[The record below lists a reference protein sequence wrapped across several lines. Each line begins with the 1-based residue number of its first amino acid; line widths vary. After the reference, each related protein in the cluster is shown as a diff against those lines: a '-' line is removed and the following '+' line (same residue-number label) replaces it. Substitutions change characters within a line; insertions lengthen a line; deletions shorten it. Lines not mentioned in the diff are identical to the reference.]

1 LKEETVSR
9 EIHLRERPI
18 GIPTEGNFVL
28 VKSRIPNPK
37 EGQFVVHNIWMSVDP
52 YMRGRMRGIKTY
64 ISPFELNKPLEG
76 SCVGQVVESKS
87 DRFKIGDFVLSNYG
101 WREYWVSTETNSVTK
116 IDPKIA
122 PIQSYLG
129 IMGLTGLTAY
139 VGLLKVGKLEESDRK
154 QNTVFISAAA
164 GAVGSVSCQIA
175 KIMGCRVI
183 GSTGSQEK
191 VSWLLKEAKIDN
203 AFNYKEMG
211 EENISSHLNRQCPD
225 GIDIYFDNVGGKHLE
240 AAIHNMKTFGI
251 VVLCG
256 MISQYNLSSP
266 QGLSNLM
273 LAVTNRLR
281 LQGFI
286 VRDHYD
292 MLVEFHANMT
302 KWIKEEKIKWRET
315 IFEGLENAPKAF
327 LALFNGQNI
336 GKMLVRL

>member
-1 LKEETVSR
+1 MKERVSR
-9 EIHLRERPI
+9 EIHLRKRPI
-18 GIPTEGNFVL
+18 GIPTEGNFEL
-28 VKSRIPNPK
+28 VESRIPNPK
-37 EGQFVVHNIWMSVDP
+37 EGQFVVRNIWMSVDP

-76 SCVGQVVESKS
+76 SCIGQVVESKN
-87 DRFKIGDFVLSNYG
+87 DQFKIGDYVLSNYG
-101 WREYWVSTETNSVTK
+101 WREYWVSTESNAVTK

-122 PIQSYLG
+122 PLQSYLG

-139 VGLLKVGKLEESDRK
+139 VGLLKVAGLRESDREK
-154 QNTVFISAAA
+154 HTVFISAAA
-164 GAVGSVSCQIA
+164 GAVGSASCQIA
-175 KIMGCRVI
+175 KIKGCRVI

-191 VSWLLKEAKIDN
+191 VSWLLKEANIDY
-203 AFNYKEMG
+203 AFNYNEIG
-211 EENISSHLNRQCPD
+211 EKNISSDLKRQCPD

-240 AAIHNMKTFGI
+240 AAIDNMKTFGI

-256 MISQYNLSSP
+256 MISQYNLSSSKGP
-266 QGLSNLM
+266 SNLM
-273 LAVTNRLR
+273 LAITNRLR

-292 MLVEFHANMT
+292 MLVEFHANMS
-302 KWIKEEKIKWRET
+302 KWIKDGKIKWKET

-327 LALFNGQNI
+327 LALFKGQNI